1 MIATVAEG
9 PTIDRIEADYRTAFK
24 RGEQGV
30 VDALR
35 MVKAA
40 VKNASIAKRSALDEA
55 EVLRVIQKEL
65 KSRRD
70 SLAAFE
76 SGGRADLAAK
86 ERAEVTILSAYV
98 PEALT
103 DAQIDAALD
112 AVFASVK
119 PSGPADFG
127 TVMGR
132 VMKKVAGRADGSA
145 VQSKV
150 KERLASIGPLSSTPT

>member
-40 VKNASIAKRSALDEA
+40 VKNASIAKRGALDEA
-55 EVLRVIQKEL
+55 EVQKVVQKEI

-70 SLAAFE
+70 SLVAFE

-86 ERAEVTILSAYV
+86 ERAEVTILSAYA
-98 PEALT
+98 PESLSE
-103 DAQIDAALD
+103 AQIDAALD
-112 AVFASVK
+112 AVFAAVK
-119 PSGPADFG
+119 PAGPADLG
-127 TVMGR
+127 KVMGR
-132 VMKKVAGRADGSA
+132 VMKEVAGRADGA
-145 VQSKV
+145 RVQSKV
-150 KERLASIGPLSSTPT
+150 KERLASIGPLSSTPI